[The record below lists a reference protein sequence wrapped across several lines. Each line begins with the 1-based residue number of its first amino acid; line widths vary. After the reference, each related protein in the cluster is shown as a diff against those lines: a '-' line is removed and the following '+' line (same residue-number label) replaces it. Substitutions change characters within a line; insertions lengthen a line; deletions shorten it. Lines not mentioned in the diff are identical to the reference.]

1 MNRLTIFIV
10 SGIFLLASGA
20 RAEIV
25 NLYCELSKEKK
36 ATITGGNETFGYAN
50 PLSNLEIIIDTK
62 KEEILKAPRVGK
74 YWAKDMHEEIW
85 DSTIIS
91 WGSKKSSKSMYAENF
106 FLNRYTLKLKSEEK
120 REGFL
125 HEVYYDCNKTKKK
138 I

>member
-1 MNRLTIFIV
+1 MIRIIFFIV
-10 SGIFLLASGA
+10 SGMLLLASGA

-120 REGFL
+120 RE
-125 HEVYYDCNKTKKK
+125 
-138 I
+138 